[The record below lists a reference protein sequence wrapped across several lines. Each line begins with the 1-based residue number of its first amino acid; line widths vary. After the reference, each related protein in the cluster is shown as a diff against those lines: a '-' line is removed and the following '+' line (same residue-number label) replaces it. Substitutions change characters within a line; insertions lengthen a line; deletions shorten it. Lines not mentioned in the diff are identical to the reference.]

1 MKTIDPG
8 VAAYFKS
15 LDAPTRATLTELRS
29 WVMKVAPHASET
41 MMYRMPTYLLG
52 ELWVSYKAQKNYFS
66 LYLCE
71 ASVVAKHAKALAH
84 LNVGKGCI
92 RFKKLEQLPKKDI
105 LEMLKE
111 SATTRGFRDLPAKK
125 SAAC

>member
-1 MKTIDPG
+1 MKAIDPG

-15 LDAPTRATLTELRS
+15 LDAPARATLTELRS
-29 WVMKVAPHASET
+29 WVIKVAPHASES
-41 MMYRMPTYLLG
+41 MMYRMPTYVLG
-52 ELWVSYKAQKNYFS
+52 ELWVSYKAQKNCYS

-71 ASVVAKHAKALAH
+71 TGVVAKHAKALAH

-92 RFKKLEQLPKKDI
+92 RFKQIEQLPKKAI

-111 SATTRGFRDLPAKK
+111 SAKIRGFKDLPSKR